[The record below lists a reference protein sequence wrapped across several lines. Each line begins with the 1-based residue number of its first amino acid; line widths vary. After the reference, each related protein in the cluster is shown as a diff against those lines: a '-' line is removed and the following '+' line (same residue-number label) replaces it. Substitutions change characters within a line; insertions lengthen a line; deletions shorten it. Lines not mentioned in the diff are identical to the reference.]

1 MSYSNDDCM
10 NRFSSDQ
17 MVAMEK
23 NINGQRSYLKRTNVL
38 PKFIEKTGIEL
49 HFPID
54 SQVVSTSKILISWE
68 PKANAK
74 YYIIQISRTENFTV
88 VIKNLLLT
96 NPYVEIDSLI
106 QEKLLVAC

>member
-1 MSYSNDDCM
+1 M
-10 NRFSSDQ
+10 
-17 MVAMEK
+17 
-23 NINGQRSYLKRTNVL
+23 KRTNVL

-106 QEKLLVAC
+106 QGKTIGGVLEPFSEFDFVEQNLLLGYLKQKLS